1 MKLVTTPVRSALATL
16 LSGIPFMGKTINAF
30 EEYLQ
35 ESTTKKKSVLT
46 IGSQQV
52 TAYIILLNQTVND
65 NSSKCMRNDETSI
78 QVQITTVYPP
88 DTGGSLIGEQI
99 SDLVLA
105 KLFNVD
111 NMQITGINL
120 PGPFEIWRAR
130 FVSSRNINYNTDTN
144 RVWVTQLTLSFSI
157 NQ

>member
-65 NSSKCMRNDETSI
+65 NSSKCMRNDEASI
-78 QVQITTVYPP
+78 QVQITTVFPA
-88 DTGGSLIGEQI
+88 DSGGSLIGEQI

-111 NMQITGINL
+111 NMQITGVNL
-120 PGPFEIWRAR
+120 PGPLEIWRAR

-144 RVWVTQLTLSFSI
+144 RVWITQLTLSFSI

>member
-1 MKLVTTPVRSALATL
+1 MKLVTTPIRSALATL

-35 ESTTKKKSVLT
+35 ESTTKKKAVFLVGNQS
-46 IGSQQV
+46 V

-78 QVQITTVYPP
+78 QVQITTIFPA
-88 DTGGSLIGEQI
+88 DTGGSFIAEQI

-111 NMQITGINL
+111 NMQITAISL
-120 PGPFEIWRAR
+120 PDPFEIWRAR
-130 FVSSRNINYNTDTN
+130 FISSRNINYNTDTN
-144 RVWVTQLTLSFSI
+144 RVWITQLTLSFSV